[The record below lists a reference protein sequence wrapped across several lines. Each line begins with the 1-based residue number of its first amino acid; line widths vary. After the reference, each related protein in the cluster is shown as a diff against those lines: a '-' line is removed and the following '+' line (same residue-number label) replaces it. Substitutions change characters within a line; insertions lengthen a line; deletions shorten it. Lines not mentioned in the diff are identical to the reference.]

1 MKSHLETN
9 NEYLFDDTLS
19 ENDLDLMRKLDD
31 IYANSDK
38 LAIKKLSK
46 NDRAWAWPKPTNKQA
61 GFYIPL
67 EFRGEFFPSD
77 QDLQRRSDQ

>member
-1 MKSHLETN
+1 MKTSKGRLEHLETN

-46 NDRAWAWPKPTNKQA
+46 NDRAWAWPKPTNIGLTQTDK
-61 GFYIPL
+61 L
-67 EFRGEFFPSD
+67 
-77 QDLQRRSDQ
+77 